1 MTEPVNLAPW
11 LRRFLAE
18 YIVTE
23 RNLARNTQ
31 ASYRDTFRLL
41 LPFVGKRAR
50 KTADRLALRDLTAE
64 RVRQFLNHLETERG
78 CSVQTRNQRL
88 SSIRAFAR
96 YVASRSPEN
105 LDWSAGIRAMET
117 KKASP
122 RPVGWLTRDEM
133 RALLAVPDRRAER
146 GRIEHALLL
155 FLYNSGARVSEAA
168 ALEVGDIKFG
178 RSLGGH
184 DIATLRGKGGKI
196 RQCSLWEQTADA
208 LAELVKGRDPGEAVF
223 LSRHGRPYTRFGVYR
238 LVERSAAAVPE
249 LEGRKVTPHVVRH
262 SAACGLVAAKVDL
275 NTIRAVLGHASLDTT
290 NIYAEIDIG
299 AKARAMEL
307 CEETEPGAYCLWKKD
322 KGVMAFLDGL

>member
-31 ASYRDTFRLL
+31 ASNRDTFRLL

-249 LEGRKVTPHVVRH
+249 LEGRKSPPMSCVIPRPAGLLQPRWTSTP
-262 SAACGLVAAKVDL
+262 SAPCSAMPASTRQTSTPRSTSGRRPGRWSCAKRPNREHTACGRR
-275 NTIRAVLGHASLDTT
+275 TRA
-290 NIYAEIDIG
+290 
-299 AKARAMEL
+299 
-307 CEETEPGAYCLWKKD
+307 
-322 KGVMAFLDGL
+322 